1 MLRGIWAFFVLA
13 IVTTIVSF
21 CVAVVVIPVRRWAN
35 VSIHGARIWSR
46 VMVAAVG
53 VRPTFL
59 GLDNVDHGSPQVF
72 IANHQS
78 IVDVWVMPQW
88 LPFNARFA
96 VKQELFR
103 VPIFGWA
110 MAASGF
116 IPINRQ
122 NRSEA
127 VKSLDEAAS
136 RIRSGCSVVLYPEG
150 TRSRDGNL
158 QPFKKGAFHL
168 ALAAGV
174 PVVPVAISGS
184 YDVIRPGDW
193 RVTPGPVT
201 VSIEAPIDVSRFQP
215 DNYQGL
221 LDHVHEVIRRRLSRA
236 PESRPGDAM
245 QYQTS

>member
-13 IVTTIVSF
+13 IITTIVSL
-21 CVAVVVIPVRRWAN
+21 CVAIVVIPVRRWAN
-35 VSIHGARIWSR
+35 VSIHGARVWSR

-53 VRPTFL
+53 ARPTFR
-59 GLDNVDHGSPQVF
+59 GLENVDHGSPQVF

-88 LPFNARFA
+88 LPLNARFA
-96 VKQELFR
+96 VKRELFW

-127 VKSLDEAAS
+127 VKSLDEAA
-136 RIRSGCSVVLYPEG
+136 RQIRSGCSVVLYPEG
-150 TRSRDGNL
+150 KRSRDGKL
-158 QPFKKGAFHL
+158 KPFKKGAFHL

-193 RVTPGPVT
+193 RVTPGPVS
-201 VSIEAPIDVSRFQP
+201 VSIESPIDVSRFQP
-215 DNYQGL
+215 DDYQGL
-221 LDHVHEVIRRRLSRA
+221 LDHVHNVIRRRLGET
-236 PESRPGDAM
+236 PEESAGGAI
-245 QYQTS
+245 QYQTP